1 MDVEVKALRKKISYG
16 NPDENQKT
24 INISVEYPRDP
35 NFTFKTRLKKFNLDE
50 QRAKNIKI
58 GKGFNITAPQGIKK
72 DIKNQDGIF
81 SSRYGSNSIIDAES
95 FTGRYRC
102 KCGLK
107 RGSINKGEYCDSCKT
122 IVNYVD
128 DDVSIVGYLTLKD
141 YYWII
146 HPAYY
151 SELESF
157 IGPERLNRIID
168 PNIKININGNEEV
181 DIIPVK
187 KDEPFRGIG
196 LLSFHDR
203 YDEILEF
210 YYAKYPHKTTQYN
223 DLKWNKKDVWTHT
236 ISVYS
241 SLLRPSHLDNGSLK
255 YEDCNDE
262 FNILAKLVHE
272 CNNDSLHI
280 NKKIKERLTLL
291 YDIQYNLNRIYLK
304 IIDIMAKK
312 KGDIRAS
319 IGGRYSFSSR
329 SVIVQDVDLKA
340 DEVRLPFHGLCELMQ
355 QLIINILV
363 RSYHFTYADAYKK
376 WYKAQINGYDKI
388 VYDIIDGLI
397 KDTTNGLPVLI
408 NRNPTIAYGGILSC
422 KVIGINMDYTMSVSL
437 LDLPAMAADFDGDT
451 LNIMYLYNKDFIR
464 LADMVINPRQMF
476 ISRNN
481 GRCNSDFVHGR
492 DIIINSNAAKSLY
505 NYNIHQINKIRALQS
520 ISADVY

>member
-1 MDVEVKALRKKISYG
+1 MDKYEAEVKALRKKISYG
-16 NPDENQKT
+16 NADENQKT

-50 QRAKNIKI
+50 KRAMNIKI

-168 PNIKININGNEEV
+168 PNIKININGNEEIDV
-181 DIIPVK
+181 IPVK

-196 LLSFHDR
+196 LLSFYER

-210 YYAKYPHKTTQYN
+210 YYAKYPHKTAQYN

-272 CNNDSLHI
+272 CNNDSLEI
-280 NKKIKERLTLL
+280 NKKVKERLSLL
-291 YDIQYNLNRIYLK
+291 YDIQYNLNKIYLK

-376 WYKAQINGYDKI
+376 WYKAQVRGYDKV
-388 VYDIIDGLI
+388 VYDIIDGFI
-397 KDTTNGLPVLI
+397 KDSGGLSVLI
-408 NRNPTIAYGGILSC
+408 NRNPTIAYGGILSVKC
-422 KVIGINMDYTMSVSL
+422 VGINMNYTMSISVLSL
-437 LDLPAMAADFDGDT
+437 KPLAADFDGDT
-451 LNIMYLYNKDFIR
+451 LNILYLYNKDIVELCDR
-464 LADMVINPRQMF
+464 NISPRNMF
-476 ISRNN
+476 ISKND
-481 GRCNSDFVHGR
+481 GLCNEDFLHSR
-492 DIIINSNAAKSLY
+492 DVMINANSLKSLY
-505 NYNIHQINKIRALQS
+505 RYSQNQIDKIKWLQT
-520 ISADVY
+520 IE